1 MIKKYRIPLLILVV
15 VLQTAA
21 LVGMV
26 AIKHRTLVTGSPV
39 LLETEPI
46 DPRSLFRGDYVRLN
60 YAISR
65 LENAAVEGD
74 ENFERHDDIYVV
86 LREGE
91 KFWEPV
97 SMHREMPAH
106 GPDSVVIRG
115 EVQWGGG
122 TSSNRIN
129 VRYGIE
135 NYFVPADHLVRVFDV
150 QGMCCN
156 GCAGKLAG
164 GLGELSEVTETAVD
178 VQGGTVSVI
187 VEAAYA
193 VDGLLTRLNVDK
205 YTASLRP

>member
-1 MIKKYRIPLLILVV
+1 MMKKYRIHLLVLVV

-122 TSSNRIN
+122 TSSDRIN

-135 NYFVPADHLVRVFDV
+135 NYFVPEGE
-150 QGMCCN
+150 GM
-156 GCAGKLAG
+156 ALERPAE
-164 GLGELSEVTETAVD
+164 GEEVTILV
-178 VQGGTVSVI
+178 
-187 VEAAYA
+187 A
-193 VDGLLTRLNVDK
+193 VDGKGDSAIKAVLVNGEVRYEEKLF
-205 YTASLRP
+205 

>member
-1 MIKKYRIPLLILVV
+1 MMKKYRIHLLALVV

-21 LVGMV
+21 LMGMV
-26 AIKHRTLVTGSPV
+26 AVKHRTLITGKPI

-46 DPRSLFRGDYVRLN
+46 DPRSLFRGDYVILN

-65 LENAAVEGD
+65 LENAEVEGD

-115 EVQWGGG
+115 EVKWGGG
-122 TSSNRIN
+122 ASGNRIN

-135 NYFVPADHLVRVFDV
+135 NYFVPEGE
-150 QGMCCN
+150 GM
-156 GCAGKLAG
+156 ALERPAE
-164 GLGELSEVTETAVD
+164 GEEVTILV
-178 VQGGTVSVI
+178 
-187 VEAAYA
+187 A
-193 VDGLLTRLNVDK
+193 VDGKGDSAIKAVLVNGEVRYEEGLF
-205 YTASLRP
+205 

>member
-1 MIKKYRIPLLILVV
+1 MMKKYRIHLLALVV

-26 AIKHRTLVTGSPV
+26 AIKHRTLVTGAPV

-65 LENAAVEGD
+65 LENAEVEGD

-91 KFWEPV
+91 RFWEPV

-115 EVQWGGG
+115 EVQWAGG
-122 TSSNRIN
+122 TSSDRIN

-135 NYFVPADHLVRVFDV
+135 NYFVPEGE
-150 QGMCCN
+150 GM
-156 GCAGKLAG
+156 ALERPAE
-164 GLGELSEVTETAVD
+164 GEEVTILV
-178 VQGGTVSVI
+178 
-187 VEAAYA
+187 A
-193 VDGLLTRLNVDK
+193 VDGK
-205 YTASLRP
+205 GASAIKAVLVNGEARYEEKLF